1 VTQQQTTGIMVL
13 MAGMAERARMAEL
26 VGDRLGLALAD
37 VRPADGG
44 QGRTC
49 YASLAGTPVVV
60 KWGLDPD
67 LPEKIPYVAGQ
78 VPELRRR
85 DIPVPRILAH
95 APLGGQPGGYGWVLE
110 RLPGAPGTVLDEAL
124 LGDLVEL
131 IARMAAAPPGPH
143 RNDMGYW
150 APAVVFEDMAGWWR
164 TAEAMGPE
172 AAGFCRRLRAW
183 AGQAPPPP
191 VARPGY
197 VHVDLGLGNILV
209 ADGRLAGVIDTENLG
224 VGDRCID
231 LARLAFEWHLLARA
245 ETPGLAA
252 NGTERLAALGRAISG
267 PAAWRVAVAYELIS
281 RIGWRSEHHD
291 QPDPHRLL
299 SACVEFLDLPAIR

>member
-1 VTQQQTTGIMVL
+1 MAGKAERVR
-13 MAGMAERARMAEL
+13 MAGMAGRARMAEL

-37 VRPADGG
+37 VRPTGGG

-49 YASLAGTPVVV
+49 YADLAGTPVVV

-78 VPELRRR
+78 VPELRGR

-95 APLGGQPGGYGWVLE
+95 GPLGGHGYGWVLE
-110 RLPGAPGTVLDEAL
+110 RLPGTAAAVLDEGL
-124 LGDLVEL
+124 FCDLAGL

-143 RNDMGYW
+143 RNDMGHW
-150 APAVVFEDMAGWWR
+150 APAVVYEDVAGWWR

-183 AGQAPPPP
+183 AGQAPPPVP
-191 VARPGY
+191 SPGY
-197 VHVDLGLGNILV
+197 VHVDLGLDNVLV
-209 ADGRLAGVIDTENLG
+209 VGGRLAGVIDTEHLG

-231 LARLAFEWHLLARA
+231 LARLAFEWHRLARA
-245 ETPGLAA
+245 GTPGLAPDGSA
-252 NGTERLAALGRAISG
+252 RLAALGRAISG

-281 RIGWRSEHHD
+281 RIGWRSQHHTQTD
-291 QPDPHRLL
+291 PDRVRP
-299 SACVEFLDLPAIR
+299 ACAEFLDLPAIQ